1 MALTR
6 TKKRKGIKMDKFAE
20 NIKNLLSA
28 CTPYAWLLPVI
39 GLAIIGIAMAI
50 PSDKTKEFA
59 KEHWAT
65 VIIGTVIFA
74 GCIYIG
80 EWIFGKISF

>member
-1 MALTR
+1 
-6 TKKRKGIKMDKFAE
+6 MDKFAE

-39 GLAIIGIAMAI
+39 GFAIIGIAMAI
-50 PSDKTKEFA
+50 PSEKTKEFA
-59 KEHWAT
+59 KSHWGG
-65 VIIGTVIFA
+65 VIIGTVLFA

-80 EWIFGKISF
+80 NWIFGKISF

>member
-1 MALTR
+1 
-6 TKKRKGIKMDKFAE
+6 MDKFAE
-20 NIKNLLSA
+20 NIKNILSA

-59 KEHWAT
+59 KGHWGA
-65 VIIGTVIFA
+65 VILGTIIFA

-80 EWIFGKISF
+80 DWIAGKISF

>member
-1 MALTR
+1 
-6 TKKRKGIKMDKFAE
+6 MDKFAE

-50 PSDKTKEFA
+50 PSEKTKEFA
-59 KEHWAT
+59 KKSLGWSNHWNNN
-65 VIIGTVIFA
+65 ICRMHIHWQLDIWKDF
-74 GCIYIG
+74 ILI
-80 EWIFGKISF
+80 

>member
-1 MALTR
+1 
-6 TKKRKGIKMDKFAE
+6 MDKFAE

-50 PSDKTKEFA
+50 PSEKTKEFA
-59 KEHWAT
+59 KSHWGG
-65 VIIGTVIFA
+65 VERFHFNLD
-74 GCIYIG
+74 
-80 EWIFGKISF
+80 EKIHSSAMKVAEEN

>member
-1 MALTR
+1 
-6 TKKRKGIKMDKFAE
+6 MDKFAE

-50 PSDKTKEFA
+50 PSEKREF
-59 KEHWAT
+59 
-65 VIIGTVIFA
+65 
-74 GCIYIG
+74 YIKKHLQNLPG
-80 EWIFGKISF
+80 LL